1 MTAPTF
7 NAPGKHAIASVI
19 ANSTFTLANVA
30 SPNTSIETVT
40 SINIS
45 KIFWTGP
52 WTISWGNTVVF
63 QTANNNGVW
72 ELDKAGMLLAPN
84 CTNSIVVNS
93 TSTSATLVLKISKQ
107 STILTPANNEV
118 FNWNP

>member
-45 KIFWTGP
+45 QIFWTGP